1 MKADRMADDTNLK
14 MALARAPVVPVI
26 TVERVEDAAPMALA
40 LAAGGLSVLEVT
52 LRTEAGLDA
61 IAAMKAAAP
70 DILVG
75 AGTVRTADDVKAA
88 MEAGSDFLV
97 SPGATPQLVEAL
109 LGAGVP
115 ALPGTATASEAMT
128 RAEEGFTLL
137 KLFPAVPVGGLAL
150 LKSLGAPLP
159 DISFMPTGGISEA
172 TAPDFLALPNVCAIG
187 GSWIVNKNDVAAQNW
202 DTLKAKAAAA
212 VALGQER

>member
-1 MKADRMADDTNLK
+1 
-14 MALARAPVVPVI
+14 
-26 TVERVEDAAPMALA
+26 
-40 LAAGGLSVLEVT
+40 
-52 LRTEAGLDA
+52 
-61 IAAMKAAAP
+61 
-70 DILVG
+70 
-75 AGTVRTADDVKAA
+75 

-97 SPGATPQLVEAL
+97 SPGATPQLVKAL